1 MFILNKDNAR
11 LRGIQFLKSNYCR
24 RRDNAETMNEM
35 IKFQKKIDELEKEEK
50 TILKRCDVIL

>member
-1 MFILNKDNAR
+1 MNKDNAR
-11 LRGIQFLKSNYCR
+11 LRGIQFLKSSYSR

-35 IKFQKKIDELEKEEK
+35 IKFQNKIDELEKEEK